1 MPAYPRESEPSQQP
15 TAEPSSSS
23 AMPGRPTS
31 IRQSAPA
38 GVSMGQLLASCAA
51 ARAISTPPREADVSG
66 PAIVNRSER
75 RDAA

>member
-15 TAEPSSSS
+15 TAEPSSSPVV
-23 AMPGRPTS
+23 PGRPTS
-31 IRQSAPA
+31 IRPSASV

-51 ARAISTPPREADVSG
+51 ARAISTPPREADISG
-66 PAIVNRSER
+66 PLIVNRSER